1 MLADMKRT
9 VSFLSVT
16 LLMYSGDV
24 ALHLS
29 NPENLQAA
37 FDGVNAWVKENSMI
51 INGIKTKV
59 MKFRKGGKLAKYHHF
74 ICGKHRLE
82 ALRGSNTCDMQN
94 IIHVTHLGQICS
106 SNSSDPQHSK
116 SILAINWHSNSTFQ
130 SKNLSRSNLWGTAEL
145 ERPHGTECE
154 EAGKHKSHV
163 PKKNT
168 VHLQPCANQNTVQYS
183 LYHLLIEDTISQ

>member
-1 MLADMKRT
+1 
-9 VSFLSVT
+9 
-16 LLMYSGDV
+16 
-24 ALHLS
+24 
-29 NPENLQAA
+29 
-37 FDGVNAWVKENSMI
+37 MI

-59 MKFRKGGKLAKYHHF
+59 MKFRKGGKLARYHHF

-94 IIHVTHLGQICS
+94 IIHMTHLGQICS

-130 SKNLSRSNLWGTAEL
+130 PKNLSRSNLWGTADL
-145 ERPHGTECE
+145 ERPHGTERE

-163 PKKNT
+163 PKIILCISNYVPT
-168 VHLQPCANQNTVQYS
+168 RIPYS
-183 LYHLLIEDTISQ
+183 IACTTFLLKTHNLPVSTRYKRGVKRLSLSQ